1 MHLRKTLAGII
12 PDEKLELVSDRYEVI
27 GDVAIITINDRLE
40 AYKEEIALALL
51 SSRRNIRTVLRK
63 SGKLEGDERVARFEV
78 LIGSATTTE
87 HREFGYRYRL
97 DVARVFFNSRL
108 ATERMRV
115 AEMVTPGERVLVP
128 FCGVG
133 PCVIPAAARG
143 AEVVAIEK
151 NPDAFGWLSVNLELN
166 RVSPQVRAICDD
178 AFNIANLVSPGFDRV
193 ISPTPYGLDSILD
206 VLARVTRKGGWIHFS
221 TFKSRREVES
231 LQPLFRE
238 KGLLANACHPCGF
251 VAPGIGRYVFD
262 LVKE

>member
-1 MHLRKTLAGII
+1 
-12 PDEKLELVSDRYEVI
+12 
-27 GDVAIITINDRLE
+27 VAIITISEGLE
-40 AYKEEIALALL
+40 AYREEIALALL

-63 SGKLEGDERVARFEV
+63 SGKLEGHERVAPFEV
-78 LIGSATTTE
+78 LIGSGTTTE

-115 AEMVTPGERVLVP
+115 AETITPGERVLVP

-133 PCVIPAAARG
+133 PCVVPAAARG
-143 AEVVAIEK
+143 AKVVAIEK
-151 NPDAFGWLSVNLELN
+151 NPEAFGWLSVNLELN
-166 RVSPQVRAICDD
+166 RVSSQVQAICDD
-178 AFNIANLVSPGFDRV
+178 AFHIPHLVSPGFDRV
-193 ISPTPYGLDSILD
+193 ISLTPYGLDPVLD

-221 TFKSRREVES
+221 TFKSRGEVKSWQEKCRE
-231 LQPLFRE
+231 QGLFT
-238 KGLLANACHPCGF
+238 NACHPCGS